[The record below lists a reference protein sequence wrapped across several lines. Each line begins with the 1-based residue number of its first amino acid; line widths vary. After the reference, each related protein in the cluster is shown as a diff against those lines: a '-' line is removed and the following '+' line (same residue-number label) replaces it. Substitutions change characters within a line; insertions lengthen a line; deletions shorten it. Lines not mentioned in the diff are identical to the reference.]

1 MKNISVFQIV
11 VLAFFVF
18 VAIVGIAI
26 FAGFGGLAQTV
37 IPKAVVWGTV
47 PGGVVNEVVRNINA
61 NSTVIEV
68 TYVQKDPETFEA
80 EFVNS
85 LAEGTG
91 PDAVLI
97 SDDMLYTQR
106 NKLKPIPFTVLT
118 ERDFENTFID
128 GAKLFVGKDGI
139 LGIPFIVD
147 PMVMYW
153 NKSIFAGAGVSRAPL
168 TWDEL
173 SLAGK
178 SIIKRNDSSSIQ
190 TALVPFGEY
199 SNVTNAKGILATL
212 FFQSGN
218 PITQKD
224 PVDDVVRCVMD
235 QTSSSAATVGTAGQS
250 QAEAIIDFYTSF
262 SNPSKELY
270 TWNKSMPNSI
280 DAFLAGKL
288 AIYFGYAS
296 EYNRIQDK
304 NPNLNYDVAQV
315 PETANG
321 YPAVFGKI
329 TAFAIVKQT
338 RNFSG
343 ALGVVSKMTEQVPLK
358 ALADLTQLPPVR
370 RDMLAQPTKNS
381 ASTVFNRAAVQSK
394 SWFDPSPEATDSIF
408 LDMIESVTSGRK
420 KVGDSI
426 TDARTRMDRLLKK

>member
-11 VLAFFVF
+11 VLALFIF

-26 FAGFGGLAQTV
+26 FAGFGGLAQTT

-68 TYVQKDPETFEA
+68 TYVQKDPETFEGD
-80 EFVNS
+80 FVNA

-91 PDAVLI
+91 PDAILI
-97 SDDMLYTQR
+97 SDDMLYSQR
-106 NKLKPIPFTVLT
+106 NKLQPIPFTAFS
-118 ERDFENTFID
+118 ERDYENTFID
-128 GAKLFVGKDGI
+128 GAKLFVGKNGI
-139 LGIPFIVD
+139 LGVPFMVD
-147 PMVMYW
+147 PLVMYW
-153 NKSIFAGAGVSRAPL
+153 NKNIFAAAGVSRAPL

-178 SIIKRNDSSSIQ
+178 SIIKRSDSSTIQ

-199 SNVTNAKGILATL
+199 SNVTNAKEVLATL

-218 PITQKD
+218 PITQRD
-224 PVDDVVRCVMD
+224 PVDDAVHCVID
-235 QTSSSAATVGTAGQS
+235 QTSSANSDSTGGQS
-250 QAEAIIDFYTSF
+250 QAENILDFYTSF

-280 DAFLAGKL
+280 DAFLSGKL
-288 AIYFGYAS
+288 AVYFGYAS

-315 PETANG
+315 PQTQNG
-321 YPAVFGKI
+321 TPVVFGKI

-338 RNFSG
+338 KNFAG
-343 ALGVVSKMTEQVPLK
+343 ALGVISKMTEAVPIK
-358 ALADLTQLPPVR
+358 ALTDLTQLPSVR
-370 RDMLAQPTKNS
+370 RDMLTQPAKD
-381 ASTVFNRAAVQSK
+381 AAATVFNRAAIQSK
-394 SWFDPSPEATDSIF
+394 SWFDPSPESTDTIF

-420 KVGDSI
+420 KIGDSI
-426 TDARTRMDRLLKK
+426 TDARARMDRLLKK

>member
-11 VLAFFVF
+11 VLAFFIF

-26 FAGFGGLAQTV
+26 FAGFGGIAQTV
-37 IPKAVVWGTV
+37 IPKATIWGTV
-47 PGGVVNEVVRNINA
+47 PGGIVNEVVRNINA

-68 TYVQKDPETFEA
+68 TYIQKDPETFEA
-80 EFVNS
+80 DFVNS

-97 SDDMLYTQR
+97 TDDMLYAQR

-118 ERDFENTFID
+118 QRDFENTFID

-139 LGIPFIVD
+139 LGVPFVVD
-147 PMVMYW
+147 PLVMYW

-173 SLAGK
+173 SLAGS
-178 SIIKRNDSSSIQ
+178 SIIKRTDTSTIQ

-218 PITQKD
+218 PITQRD
-224 PVDDVVRCVMD
+224 PVDDAVHCVMD
-235 QTSSSAATVGTAGQS
+235 QTNSNSSVGSSGQS
-250 QAEAIIDFYTSF
+250 QAEGIIDFYTSF
-262 SNPSKELY
+262 SNPSKQLY
-270 TWNKSMPNSI
+270 TWNRSMPSSL

-288 AIYFGYAS
+288 AIYFGFAS

-304 NPNLNYDVAQV
+304 NPNLNYDVSQI
-315 PETANG
+315 PETKNG
-321 YPAVFGKI
+321 QPAVFGRM
-329 TAFAIVKQT
+329 TAFSIVKQT
-338 RNFSG
+338 RNFQG
-343 ALGVVSKMTEQVPLK
+343 AVGVISKMTEPAAIKVLT
-358 ALADLTQLPPVR
+358 DLTLLPSVR
-370 RDMLAQPTKNS
+370 RDMLSQPTKDS
-381 ASTVFNRAAVQSK
+381 ALTVFNRAAIQSK
-394 SWFDPSPEATDSIF
+394 SWFDPNPQGTDDIF

-420 KVGDSI
+420 TVGDSI

>member
-11 VLAFFVF
+11 VLGFFIF

-26 FAGFGGLAQTV
+26 FAGFGGIAQTV
-37 IPKAVVWGTV
+37 IPKATIWGTV

-61 NSTVIEV
+61 NSTVIDV
-68 TYVQKDPETFEA
+68 TYIQKDPETFEA
-80 EFVNS
+80 EFVNA

-91 PDAVLI
+91 PDAVLVN
-97 SDDMLYTQR
+97 DDMLYTQR
-106 NKLKPIPFTVLT
+106 NKLRPIPFTTLT
-118 ERDFENTFID
+118 VRDFENTFID
-128 GAKLFVGKDGI
+128 GAKLFESKDGI
-139 LGIPFIVD
+139 LGIPFVVD

-168 TWDEL
+168 TWEEL
-173 SLAGK
+173 SQSGK
-178 SIIKRNDSSSIQ
+178 AIIKRTDSSAIQ

-199 SNVTNAKGILATL
+199 ANVTNAKGILATL

-218 PITQKD
+218 PITQRD
-224 PVDDVVRCVMD
+224 PIDDAVHCVMD
-235 QTSSSAATVGTAGQS
+235 QTSSADATSQS
-250 QAEAIIDFYTSF
+250 QAESIIDFYTSF

-280 DAFLAGKL
+280 DAFLANKL

-315 PETANG
+315 PNTTNG
-321 YPAVFGKI
+321 QPVVFGKM
-329 TAFAIVKQT
+329 TAFAVVKQS
-338 RNFSG
+338 RNFAG
-343 ALGVVSKMTEQVPLK
+343 AVGVIFKMTEPAPLK
-358 ALADLTQLPPVR
+358 VLTDLTQLPPVR
-370 RDMLAQPTKNS
+370 RDMLAQPTKDP
-381 ASTVFNRAAVQSK
+381 ATTVFNRAAVQSK
-394 SWFDPSPEATDSIF
+394 SWLDPNPEETNNVF

-420 KVGDSI
+420 KVGDTI